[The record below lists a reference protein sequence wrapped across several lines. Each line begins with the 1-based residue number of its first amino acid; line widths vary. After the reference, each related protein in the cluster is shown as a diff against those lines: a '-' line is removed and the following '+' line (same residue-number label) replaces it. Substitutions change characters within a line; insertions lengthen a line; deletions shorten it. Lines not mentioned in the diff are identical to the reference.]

1 MPRAVFPAAMRGGA
15 RTDEAETRQGN
26 VPAVRFQGFARP
38 SLRGRGAPARSG
50 ARVPSAFSLPRPFH
64 AADWMEPA
72 SGNAACGTMIQA
84 HWLLRQESLMKNIND
99 IVADV
104 TEPPETFEE
113 YLTLYANQVGDLVNG
128 YLPSGTHPDMDRYLY
143 DPLKKYSENGG
154 KRHRPLIC
162 FAACRAVGGDM
173 RLATCAAAA
182 IEHFHTAALIH
193 DDIADEAELRRGEP
207 CMHLTEGIGL
217 AINAGDL
224 ALSLVNGTVVED
236 SDLDDPTKVR
246 VIGELINM
254 TRRTIEG
261 QALDIGWARDG
272 RYDITPEDYL
282 VMATHKTA
290 HYSGAVP
297 LAVGAIIGGGTEA
310 EIEALRNYG
319 LDTGL
324 AFQIQDDL
332 LNLVGS
338 EESTKKDFRNDITEG
353 KRTLMVVHALTNANG
368 AARDRLIA
376 ILSAKEKDPAV
387 LAEAVEIM
395 QAAGSI
401 DYARSYAENLT
412 SIAKN
417 RLIDMVKPSTSRD
430 LLASMA
436 DWFVN
441 RLK

>member
-1 MPRAVFPAAMRGGA
+1 
-15 RTDEAETRQGN
+15 
-26 VPAVRFQGFARP
+26 
-38 SLRGRGAPARSG
+38 
-50 ARVPSAFSLPRPFH
+50 
-64 AADWMEPA
+64 
-72 SGNAACGTMIQA
+72 
-84 HWLLRQESLMKNIND
+84 MKNIND
-99 IVADV
+99 IIADV
-104 TEPPETFEE
+104 TEPPESFET
-113 YLTLYANQVGDLVNG
+113 YLAAYANQVGDLVNE
-128 YLPSGTHPDMDRYLY
+128 YLPTGTHPDMDRYLY
-143 DPLKKYSENGG
+143 DPLKKYSANGG

-173 RLATCAAAA
+173 RLASSAAAA

-236 SDLDDPTKVR
+236 PDLSDAIKVR
-246 VIGELINM
+246 VISELIDM

-272 RYDITPEDYL
+272 RYDISPEDYL

-297 LAVGAIIGGGTEA
+297 LAVGAIIGGGTET

-332 LNLVGS
+332 LNLIGS

-353 KRTLMVVHALTNANG
+353 KRTLVVVHALNNAEP
-368 AARDRLIA
+368 AARQRLID

-387 LAEAVEIM
+387 LAEAVAIM
-395 QAAGSI
+395 EEAGSI
-401 DYARSYAENLT
+401 DHARTYAENLT
-412 SIAKN
+412 CIAKN
-417 RLIDMVKPSTSRD
+417 RLVDMVKPSPSRD
-430 LLASMA
+430 LLVSMA

>member
-1 MPRAVFPAAMRGGA
+1 MMTINEIV
-15 RTDEAETRQGN
+15 ETVEN
-26 VPAVRFQGFARP
+26 PP
-38 SLRGRGAPARSG
+38 SS
-50 ARVPSAFSLPRPFH
+50 
-64 AADWMEPA
+64 
-72 SGNAACGTMIQA
+72 
-84 HWLLRQESLMKNIND
+84 
-99 IVADV
+99 
-104 TEPPETFEE
+104 FEE
-113 YLTLYANQVGDLVNG
+113 YLDCYAHEVGDLVNT
-128 YLPSGTHPDMDRYLY
+128 YIPSGSHPDMDRYLY
-143 DPLKKYSENGG
+143 NPLRKYSENGG

-162 FAACRAVGGDM
+162 FAACLAVGGDM
-173 RLATCAAAA
+173 MRATTAAAA

-207 CMHLTEGIGL
+207 CMHLEEGFGL

-224 ALSLVNGTVVED
+224 ALSLVNGTVIADE
-236 SDLDDPTKVR
+236 SLDDHLKVR
-246 VIGELINM
+246 VITELINM

-272 RYDITPEDYL
+272 RYDIAPEDYL

-297 LAVGAIIGGGTEA
+297 LAVGAIIGGGAEA
-310 EIEALRNYG
+310 EIEGLRNYG

-332 LNLVGS
+332 LNLIGS

-353 KRTLMVVHALTNANG
+353 KRTLVVVHALQNSPR
-368 AARDRLIA
+368 RDRLIE
-376 ILSAKEKDPAV
+376 ILSSKEKDPAV
-387 LAEAVEIM
+387 LNEAVEIM
-395 QAAGSI
+395 EASGSL
-401 DYARSYAENLT
+401 DFARYYAENLT

-417 RLIDMVKPSTSRD
+417 RLIDMVPASMARD
-430 LLASMA
+430 LLISMA

>member
-1 MPRAVFPAAMRGGA
+1 M
-15 RTDEAETRQGN
+15 ET
-26 VPAVRFQGFARP
+26 
-38 SLRGRGAPARSG
+38 
-50 ARVPSAFSLPRPFH
+50 
-64 AADWMEPA
+64 
-72 SGNAACGTMIQA
+72 
-84 HWLLRQESLMKNIND
+84 INE
-99 IVADV
+99 IIAGVE
-104 TEPPETFEE
+104 EPPESFEQ
-113 YLTLYANQVGDLVNG
+113 YLTQYADRVGDLVNSFI
-128 YLPSGTHPDMDRYLY
+128 PKGTHADMDRYLY
-143 DPLKKYSENGG
+143 DPLISYSQNGG
-154 KRHRPLIC
+154 KRHRP
-162 FAACRAVGGDM
+162 
-173 RLATCAAAA
+173 
-182 IEHFHTAALIH
+182 
-193 DDIADEAELRRGEP
+193 
-207 CMHLTEGIGL
+207 CMHLTEGMGL

-224 ALSLVNGTVVED
+224 ALSLVNGTVV
-236 SDLDDPTKVR
+236 SDKSLDDATKVR
-246 VIGELINM
+246 VITELIDM

-297 LAVGAIIGGGTEA
+297 LAIGAIIGGGTEI

-353 KRTLMVVHALTNANG
+353 KRTLMVVHALQHSDD
-368 AARDRLIA
+368 RDRLIE
-376 ILSAKEKDPAV
+376 ILSSKEKDPTV
-387 LAEAVEIM
+387 LAEAVAIM
-395 QAAGSI
+395 EASGSI

-417 RLIDMVKPSTSRD
+417 RLTDMVRPSTARD
-430 LLASMA
+430 LLVSMA
-436 DWFVN
+436 DWFVS